1 MVYVNTSRLRKRL
14 SSINTDAKY
23 DEYCYY
29 AHKSAIVDELSIN
42 YILENLRTDYSGHM
56 CGCYVVDSK
65 YCTIDETIGEFEYTV
80 KAS

>member
-14 SSINTDAKY
+14 FSINTDAKY

-42 YILENLRTDYSGHM
+42 YIRENLGTDYDRRM
-56 CGCYVVDSK
+56 FDCYVVDSK
-65 YCTIDETIGEFEYTV
+65 YCTIDETIGDLEYTA
-80 KAS
+80 KTR